1 MSGSGQDTMVSSQ
14 VEVAV
19 DPDTAFAAF
28 TEELDLWWERG
39 PINHFADL
47 WTGSVLLLAEQDV
60 RGVLGVGVLAD
71 GGDLAVAD
79 GPGQAGARRG

>member
-28 TEELDLWWERG
+28 TEELDLWWVRRPG
-39 PINHFADL
+39 PGRD
-47 WTGSVLLLAEQDV
+47 
-60 RGVLGVGVLAD
+60 GVGA
-71 GGDLAVAD
+71 GDAEMVRAVVR
-79 GPGQAGARRG
+79 PARQRPAPSA